1 MSFEPRAVVG
11 IMSAIEAFRADV
23 EEKDSEINEDEGD
36 AYETNRNVGHV
47 VENAGSSAR
56 RTSHNVT
63 ALHHGADAAATKAVD
78 LYFNRISIRESI
90 HRGLTLSRYSTA
102 VGSRRW

>member
-1 MSFEPRAVVG
+1 MDFEPRAVVR

-36 AYETNRNVGHV
+36 AYETNRNVGHII
-47 VENAGSSAR
+47 ENGGSSAR

-63 ALHHGADAAATKAVD
+63 ALHHGADAAVTKAVD
-78 LYFNRISIRESI
+78 INYNRISIRES
-90 HRGLTLSRYSTA
+90 
-102 VGSRRW
+102 